1 MTITP
6 SRLPTTLQIPLTAA
20 PASAGPTA
28 QVESAQVP
36 ARNRVTSDYS
46 DLSKLIREHNLL
58 ARRVGF
64 YVKKF
69 AIVTLLVAVTAVA
82 FFYLRAS
89 WFSLIPA
96 FAFGVFN
103 AQYGFIAHEA
113 SHRQIFTSKKANDWV
128 AIIVADLFVGLSYG
142 WWGVKHTRHHVNP
155 NTVGK
160 DPDIAIAVISL
171 STESLESKQG
181 LERFF
186 AKRQGWLLPVF
197 LLFTGFDLL
206 YESFGTLFD
215 KKESIPYRKL
225 EIAMMSFRVIAPTT
239 AIFLLM
245 PNPLMAAAFCM
256 VQMMTFGIFMGGS
269 FAPNHKG
276 MPLIAKDSKVDFLR
290 RQVLTSRNIKG
301 SWLIDNLMGGLNYQI
316 EHHLFPSMP
325 RPALKKA
332 SELTKQYCADR
343 GIDYTEVGLLKSYSI
358 VMSYL
363 SKVGV
368 SGNSNPFDCPMI
380 TALRPRD

>member
-1 MTITP
+1 MTII
-6 SRLPTTLQIPLTAA
+6 SSNVPTTLQMPLVEV
-20 PASAGPTA
+20 PA
-28 QVESAQVP
+28 ESAAAAKTP
-36 ARNRVTSDYS
+36 APRAMRNKVVSDYS
-46 DLSKLIREHNLL
+46 ELSKIIKEHNLL

-64 YVKKF
+64 YARKF
-69 AIVTLLVAVTAVA
+69 TTITLLVIATAVA
-82 FFYLRAS
+82 FFFLRDS

-96 FAFGVFN
+96 VAFGIFN

-113 SHRQIFTSKKANDWV
+113 SHRQIFTSKKVNDWV
-128 AIIVADLFVGLSYG
+128 AIVIADLFVGLSYG

-155 NTVGK
+155 NTISK

-171 STESLESKQG
+171 STESLESKRG
-181 LERFF
+181 LEKLF
-186 AKRQGWLLPVF
+186 AKNQGWLLPVF
-197 LLFTGFDLL
+197 LMFTGFHLL
-206 YESFGTLFD
+206 YESFGTLFN
-215 KKESIPYRKL
+215 KNEKIPHRKL
-225 EIAMMSFRVIAPTT
+225 EIAMMSFRVIVPTT

-256 VQMMTFGIFMGGS
+256 LQMLTFGLFMGGS

-276 MPLIAKDSKVDFLR
+276 MPLIAKDAKVDFLR
-290 RQVLTSRNIKG
+290 RQVLTSRNVKG

-325 RPALKKA
+325 RPALRKA

-343 GIDYTEVGLLKSYSI
+343 GIDYMEVGFMKSYSI

-380 TALRPRD
+380 AEFRPRD

>member
-1 MTITP
+1 MTITSASFP
-6 SRLPTTLQIPLTAA
+6 PTLQIPVTE
-20 PASAGPTA
+20 PAGSEPTSPVSAK
-28 QVESAQVP
+28 VP
-36 ARNRVTSDYS
+36 ARNAVISDYS
-46 DLSKLIREHNLL
+46 DLSKLIKEHNLL

-64 YVKKF
+64 YAKKF
-69 AIVTLLVAVTAVA
+69 AIVTLLVVATAVA
-82 FFYLRAS
+82 FFFLRDS

-96 FAFGVFN
+96 FAFGVLN

-128 AIIVADLFVGLSYG
+128 ALIVADLFVGLSYG

-155 NTVGK
+155 NTIGK

-171 STESLESKQG
+171 TTESLESKHG

-186 AKRQGWLLPVF
+186 AKRQGWLLPIF

-215 KKESIPYRKL
+215 KKEVLPHRKL
-225 EIAMMSFRVIAPTT
+225 EIAMMSFRVVAPTT

-245 PNPLMAAAFCM
+245 PNPWMAAAFCM
-256 VQMMTFGIFMGGS
+256 VQMLTFGIFMGGS

-276 MPLIAKDSKVDFLR
+276 MPLIAKDTKVDFLR

-301 SWLIDNLMGGLNYQI
+301 SWLVDNLMGGLNYQI

-325 RPALKKA
+325 RPALRKA

-343 GIDYTEVGLLKSYSI
+343 GIDYVEVGLIKSYSI

-363 SKVGV
+363 SKVGI
-368 SGNSNPFDCPMI
+368 SGNADPFDCPMI
-380 TALRPRD
+380 AALRPRD

>member
-1 MTITP
+1 MTIT
-6 SRLPTTLQIPLTAA
+6 SSSAPTTTRELPLITPLVASAPTPPA
-20 PASAGPTA
+20 PAK
-28 QVESAQVP
+28 VP
-36 ARNRVTSDYS
+36 ARNRVVSDYS
-46 DLSKLIREHNLL
+46 DLMKIIKEHNLL
-58 ARRVGF
+58 RRRVGF
-64 YVKKF
+64 YVRKF
-69 AIVTLLVAVTAVA
+69 TTVTLLVIATAVA
-82 FFYLRAS
+82 FYFLRDS

-113 SHRQIFTSKKANDWV
+113 SHRQIFTSKKINDLV
-128 AIIVADLFVGLSYG
+128 AIVIADLFVGLSYG

-155 NTVGK
+155 NTITK

-171 STESLESKQG
+171 STESLESKHG

-215 KKESIPYRKL
+215 KKETLPHRKV
-225 EIAMMSFRVIAPTT
+225 EIAMMTFRVVAPVT

-256 VQMMTFGIFMGGS
+256 TQMLTFGLFMGGS

-276 MPLIAKDSKVDFLR
+276 MPLIAKDTKVDFLR

-325 RPALKKA
+325 RPALRKA
-332 SELTKQYCADR
+332 SELTKQYCAEK
-343 GIDYTEVGLLKSYSI
+343 GIDYMEVGLFKSYSI
-358 VMSYL
+358 VMDYL
-363 SKVGV
+363 TKVGV

-380 TALRPRD
+380 AEFRPRD